1 MWNKIYNQHRRQESN
16 IIIYNNSVIRRQKL
30 LSTPR
35 DRNLIRTV
43 LIVFSNSPNRSGQ
56 QLRGIK
62 VFRGNRLEISSLIGS
77 DFPWESVIM
86 DNPLRADANWTLI
99 ADLYLVMGYHV
110 SIMLFD
116 IEGMT
121 DFWFDK

>member
-1 MWNKIYNQHRRQESN
+1 M
-16 IIIYNNSVIRRQKL
+16 IRRQKL

-77 DFPWESVIM
+77 DFPWKSVIM
-86 DNPLRADANWTLI
+86 DNPLRADAN
-99 ADLYLVMGYHV
+99 
-110 SIMLFD
+110 
-116 IEGMT
+116 
-121 DFWFDK
+121 

>member
-1 MWNKIYNQHRRQESN
+1 M
-16 IIIYNNSVIRRQKL
+16 IRRQKL

-86 DNPLRADANWTLI
+86 DNPLRADAKKRTLI

-121 DFWFDK
+121 DF

>member
-1 MWNKIYNQHRRQESN
+1 MYNQHRRRESN
-16 IIIYNNSVIRRQKL
+16 IIYNNSVIRRQKL

-62 VFRGNRLEISSLIGS
+62 IFRGNRLEISSLIGS
-77 DFPWESVIM
+77 DFP
-86 DNPLRADANWTLI
+86 A
-99 ADLYLVMGYHV
+99 
-110 SIMLFD
+110 
-116 IEGMT
+116 
-121 DFWFDK
+121 